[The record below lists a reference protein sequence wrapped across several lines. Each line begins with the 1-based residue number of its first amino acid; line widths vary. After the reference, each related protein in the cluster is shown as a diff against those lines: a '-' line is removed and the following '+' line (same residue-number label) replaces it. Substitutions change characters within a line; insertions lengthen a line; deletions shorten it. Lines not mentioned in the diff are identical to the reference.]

1 MVIPPFS
8 YMDRPRYL
16 YPLFSSKTQS
26 LMGYSKSNQ
35 TGHSVLTHVT
45 GFMHYFYFP
54 APLEFPSDYLKP
66 LTGYLNVG

>member
-1 MVIPPFS
+1 
-8 YMDRPRYL
+8 
-16 YPLFSSKTQS
+16 
-26 LMGYSKSNQ
+26 MGYSKSNQ